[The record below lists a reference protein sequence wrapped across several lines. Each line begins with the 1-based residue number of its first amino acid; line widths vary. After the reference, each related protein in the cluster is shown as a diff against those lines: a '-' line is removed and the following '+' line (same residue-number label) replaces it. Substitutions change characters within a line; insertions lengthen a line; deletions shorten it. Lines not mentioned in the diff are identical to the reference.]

1 MICGVVFGIYSIPFF
16 LAFFLSVSLAVLIDG
31 MGRTL
36 PVVLLSQ
43 SISEIAAYGV
53 SGFLMS
59 LIVIFISR
67 SRQMKVVVFAAV
79 TVAVCFVVL
88 DESIIF
94 LYSLPL
100 FYKVYLL
107 SKAILDVIFLLGF
120 SIFGAWLLTKRNRL
134 KMQEGEKY
142 VQ

>member
-1 MICGVVFGIYSIPFF
+1 M
-16 LAFFLSVSLAVLIDG
+16 SVISGSL
-31 MGRTL
+31 
-36 PVVLLSQ
+36 
-43 SISEIAAYGV
+43 AYGV

-79 TVAVCFVVL
+79 TVAVFFVVL
-88 DESIIF
+88 ESIVF
-94 LYSLPL
+94 LYSQSQ
-100 FYKVYLL
+100 FFKVYLL
-107 SKAILDVIFLLGF
+107 SETILDVIFLLGF
-120 SIFGAWLLTKRNRL
+120 SILGAWLLTKRNRL